1 MTHKLLLADDSV
13 TIQRVIELTFAD
25 EDVTVV
31 SVGDGQQAI
40 DRIPHERPDIVLV
53 DVDMPRQNGYQVA
66 QFVKGQPS
74 LAHIPVLLLT
84 GAFEPVDERK
94 ARAAGCDG
102 VLSKPF
108 EPQML
113 IARVKELLSGG
124 SGLRGTAAGGPPA
137 EAGDWQGK
145 VQAGES
151 VLAAGFQPP
160 VTAGGQEMPGLAL
173 PSGEESA
180 AVPLDEYFDRLDAA
194 FANLAGAIDSH
205 AVADPASGHQAW
217 PEEDSQPASW
227 MEDVAEPRVDVD
239 LTAWADPG
247 GAFDEPGSVDL
258 TGALEAPDATPDGP
272 ALETGVPEAAASSAG
287 PAAPEARVPL
297 ARAFSAF
304 LAAEHGVPLPPSFE
318 AGIAAPVVLDEATLE
333 AVTRRVITELGGET
347 LRATV
352 ADAVS
357 RVAERVVRE
366 EIERL
371 RRMLG

>member
-25 EDVTVV
+25 EDVKVV

-66 QFVKGQPS
+66 QFLKGQPS

-94 ARAAGCDG
+94 AHAAGCDG

-113 IARVKELLSGG
+113 IARVKELLSASTTADRQDRAASATPGPTGG
-124 SGLRGTAAGGPPA
+124 EQAPEAALPGQQGL
-137 EAGDWQGK
+137 
-145 VQAGES
+145 ES
-151 VLAAGFQPP
+151 ALPP
-160 VTAGGQEMPGLAL
+160 VPDGAV
-173 PSGEESA
+173 
-180 AVPLDEYFDRLDAA
+180 VPLDEYFDRLDAA
-194 FANLAGAIDSH
+194 FADLAGTIDTG
-205 AVADPASGHQAW
+205 VPSGSDSGQAAW
-217 PEEDSQPASW
+217 PEDQGSPVAPW
-227 MEDVAEPRVDVD
+227 MGNLAEPRVDVD
-239 LTAWADPG
+239 LTAWTGAGSGMDEG
-247 GAFDEPGSVDL
+247 GAIDL
-258 TGALEAPDATPDGP
+258 TGALEEPGSTREEP
-272 ALETGVPEAAASSAG
+272 ALEIDLPGTASAVGAA
-287 PAAPEARVPL
+287 PAAPPAGVPL

-304 LAAEHGVPLPPSFE
+304 LAAEHGVPLPPAIE

-333 AVTRRVITELGGET
+333 AVTRRVVTELGGET

-357 RVAERVVRE
+357 QVAERVVRE

-371 RRMLG
+371 KGMLG